1 MPALNEPIGVVLA
14 GGQGRR
20 MGGQKATVLLAGQPL
35 IAYPLQALA
44 EAVAEVRIIAKPDTE
59 LPSIAGI
66 TVWIEPQS
74 PRHPLIG
81 IIHALA
87 LAEGR
92 SVLVCACD
100 LPLVTPVLLRAL
112 CREDPGEAPAVLAGA
127 GSEVQPLL
135 GCYRP
140 AALELLRA
148 LIVDDQ
154 IPMRAAAEAIGAKR
168 LEVVDRDELFN
179 VNSPMQLL
187 QAAALLD
194 RRRQI
199 QPDRS
204 SNRT

>member
-1 MPALNEPIGVVLA
+1 MPARDEPIGVVLA

-35 IAYPLQALA
+35 IAYPLQSLA
-44 EAVAEVRIIAKPDTE
+44 RTVAEVRIIAKSDTE
-59 LPSIAGI
+59 LPTIAGI

-92 SVLVCACD
+92 PVLVCACD
-100 LPLVTPVLLRAL
+100 LPLVTPVLLRGL
-112 CREDPGEAPAVLAGA
+112 HREDPGDAPAVLASA
-127 GSEVQPLL
+127 GSELQPLL

-148 LIVDDQ
+148 LMVDDG
-154 IPMRAAAEAIGAKR
+154 IPMRAAAEAIGAR
-168 LEVVDRDELFN
+168 GLEVQDPDELFN

-187 QAAALLD
+187 QAAAMLD
-194 RRRQI
+194 RRRQA
-199 QPDRS
+199 PRDRS
-204 SNRT
+204 PNRT

>member
-1 MPALNEPIGVVLA
+1 MPALSEPVGVVLA

-20 MGGQKATVLLAGQPL
+20 MGGEKATVLLAGQPL

-44 EAVAEVRIIAKPDTE
+44 RTVGEVRIIAKSDTE
-59 LPSIAGI
+59 LPNIAGI

-81 IIHALA
+81 IVHALA

-92 SVLVCACD
+92 PVLVCACD
-100 LPLVTPVLLRAL
+100 LPLVTPALLRAL
-112 CREDPGEAPAVLAGA
+112 YREDPGDAPAVLASAGA
-127 GSEVQPLL
+127 ELQPLL

-148 LIVDDQ
+148 LIVDER
-154 IPMRAAAEAIGAKR
+154 IPMRAAAQAIGAHG
-168 LEVVDRDELFN
+168 LEVQDRDELFN

-194 RRRQI
+194 RRRQTQRDPI
-199 QPDRS
+199 A
-204 SNRT
+204 